1 MPVTLVF
8 THNIILKNE
17 KQKRRIFNRTKVEK
31 TSKKD
36 VLFLWLYKRKFVFFV
51 GGNNKNV

>member
-36 VLFLWLYKRKFVFFV
+36 VLFL
-51 GGNNKNV
+51 